1 MPNLT
6 TNTFKI
12 PVVAIPAILGLRGQK
27 IKDICQTTG
36 ATVQLSKPEGKELTA
51 TSVSLD
57 LNRQWIQLPV
67 SSDWQSSMLERG
79 TDPPDQLNILLTRR
93 LKLSWMSLPLLQK
106 PSIEFQGVT
115 SHGHT
120 ASMPRVQLHLSV

>member
-51 TSVSLD
+51 
-57 LNRQWIQLPV
+57 
-67 SSDWQSSMLERG
+67 
-79 TDPPDQLNILLTRR
+79 NIC
-93 LKLSWMSLPLLQK
+93 
-106 PSIEFQGVT
+106 VT
-115 SHGHT
+115 GFKQAVDT
-120 ASMPRVQLHLSV
+120 ASSIIRLAVLHAREGDRPTRPTEYSDNKEAETVLDVFTLATETQYRVPGSYKPRSYC